1 MTISLQEKKKRIGDA
16 APRTSIASSA
26 RSFIGPTKITPVTV
40 VQTKGTARSAV
51 NSTTST
57 SAE

>member
-1 MTISLQEKKKRIGDA
+1 MTISLQEKKKSTGD
-16 APRTSIASSA
+16 PASTKSVSS
-26 RSFIGPTKITPVTV
+26 RNFIGPIKLKPLGAVQPKSTV
-40 VQTKGTARSAV
+40 RSAV